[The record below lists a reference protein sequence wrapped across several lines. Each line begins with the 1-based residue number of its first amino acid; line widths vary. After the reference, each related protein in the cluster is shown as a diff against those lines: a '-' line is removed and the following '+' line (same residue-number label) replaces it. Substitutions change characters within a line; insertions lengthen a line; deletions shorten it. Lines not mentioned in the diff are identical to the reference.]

1 MSKRKFDSD
10 HEMENK
16 DIFGPTSKQPSARLI
31 TAIEALKSKGYVFSP
46 KTKKLCQID
55 EKTGKE
61 MEGQGF
67 VFEAKKGDQG
77 FNQQNY
83 EVIIDTALAA
93 CSATLR
99 VFTEKN
105 IKLD

>member
-83 EVIIDTALAA
+83 EVISNYCKFRSNTFSRKKI
-93 CSATLR
+93 S
-99 VFTEKN
+99 N
-105 IKLD
+105 